1 MIKGI
6 VKLKWNHGSFIFKI
20 EGPVILLYGSVMPE
34 GTTSGR
40 KDDAKNKIENSLH
53 VVRELDERK

>member
-20 EGPVILLYGSVMPE
+20 EGAVILLYGSIMPE

-40 KDDAKNKIENSLH
+40 KSMTQKTKLKTVCMYVN
-53 VVRELDERK
+53 